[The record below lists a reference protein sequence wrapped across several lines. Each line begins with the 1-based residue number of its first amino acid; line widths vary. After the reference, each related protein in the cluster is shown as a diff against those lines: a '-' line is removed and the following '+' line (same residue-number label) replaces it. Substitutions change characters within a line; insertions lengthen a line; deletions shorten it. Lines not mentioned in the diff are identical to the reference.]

1 MQTAEEKVRS
11 WEGGWMGGKAVLRT
25 ADRSQK
31 VFKKNNFNLQCISG
45 SSDGTIK
52 LWSLGQQR
60 CVATYNWH
68 NEGVWALQTNDAFSH
83 VFSAGKTLLQDH
95 SQHL

>member
-1 MQTAEEKVRS
+1 LFA
-11 WEGGWMGGKAVLRT
+11 
-25 ADRSQK
+25 
-31 VFKKNNFNLQCISG
+31 LQCISG

-68 NEGVWALQTNDAFSH
+68 NEGVWALQTNDAFTH
-83 VFSAGKTLLQDH
+83 VFSAG
-95 SQHL
+95 

>member
-1 MQTAEEKVRS
+1 LFA
-11 WEGGWMGGKAVLRT
+11 
-25 ADRSQK
+25 
-31 VFKKNNFNLQCISG
+31 LQCISG

-68 NEGVWALQTNDAFSH
+68 NEGVWALQTNDAFTH
-83 VFSAGKTLLQDH
+83 VFSAGLQLFCVD
-95 SQHL
+95 